1 MKSKLDKKDFKP
13 FLQGLIDR
21 FDLYA
26 PAKAA
31 EGVSVYQKIARP
43 EEVNFDLLNPQK
55 PLKEV
60 FFPQTEV
67 MFCYQKAGKKNQVT
81 STEDVNR
88 ERVIFGARPCDI
100 EALSMIE
107 EVYCGKEYTDV
118 YFSNKRKA
126 TTIIGMACETP
137 LSTCFCTSTGGSPFV
152 RKGSDIL
159 FIDLG
164 DTYLVELLTEKGKGF
179 QKNPYFKEAD
189 AKDLALA
196 EDLEKKALKKMESSS
211 NPRLPLEGI
220 EKRLD
225 VMVESPIWDRFHEKC
240 IGCNTCTFLCPTCHC
255 FDIADE
261 ASGNKGQRV
270 RNWDSCL
277 SSLYSLETSG
287 HNPRPTGRERT
298 RQRIMH
304 KLNYFPKLFGKIACV
319 GCGRCILY
327 CPVNFDIRQ
336 TIEEIQK
343 EPIAK

>member
-26 PAKAA
+26 PVKAA

-336 TIEEIQK
+336 TIEEIQN
-343 EPIAK
+343 AK